1 MNPQVP
7 TNSSTTSK
15 IINLKDGQ
23 NRSRKTKNKL
33 SKEQV
38 LQILFEPLLESY
50 ATFTNPY
57 PRMREVLRTTILTCV
72 QRTSID
78 DVCSYLDKTINART
92 ARYYLGGLKLD
103 RIENGMNDLLRRDV
117 IPLIK
122 SKWIRLMI
130 DLTNIPYYG
139 TGKDDDTEIRKSKA
153 KCGTSKFHAYMTV
166 YAVVRNH
173 RYTIAIRYVRK
184 KEELC
189 AVVKD
194 TLDGILGLN
203 LNIRQILADKEFY
216 STRVINYLK
225 GIDIPFIIAIPERGC
240 HIKALKKR
248 QKGGRCM
255 PWTVVNKYKERATFC
270 LQAYQKYMKG
280 SKVLGG
286 GVTWFFYAT
295 YKMQKN
301 PKWISDEY
309 RMRFGIES
317 SYRMMNTCRA
327 RTSSKNPALRLFFV
341 LISFL
346 IVNLKVL
353 FEWMSR
359 TDGRIDRR
367 SSAALMRLKEL
378 CRLIRKVFEASN
390 GWRTVRRSQQVM
402 AGG

>member
-1 MNPQVP
+1 MTPQTP
-7 TNSSTTSK
+7 TITSTTSE
-15 IINLKDGQ
+15 IINLKDKQ
-23 NRSRKTKNKL
+23 NGRRKTGKKL
-33 SKEQV
+33 SKEMI

-50 ATFTNPY
+50 YTFTDHH
-57 PRMREVLRTTILTCV
+57 PRMKDVLRTTILACV

-78 DVCSYLDKTINART
+78 DICSYLDDAINART
-92 ARYYLGGLKLD
+92 ARYYLSWLKLD
-103 RIENGMNDLLRRDV
+103 RIEKGMNDLLRREV
-117 IPLIK
+117 LPLIK
-122 SKWIRLMI
+122 NKWIRLMI
-130 DLTNIPYYG
+130 DLTSIPYYG
-139 TGKDDDTEIRKSKA
+139 TGKNDSEIRKSKA
-153 KCGTSKFHAYMTV
+153 KDGTSKFHAYMTV

-184 KEELC
+184 EEELS

-203 LNIRQILADKEFY
+203 LNIRQVLADKEFY

-225 GIDIPFIIAIPERGC
+225 GIDIPFIIAVPERGC
-240 HIKALKKR
+240 HIKALKNR

-255 PWTVVNKYKERATFC
+255 SWTIRNSRKEKATFC

-286 GVTWFFYAT
+286 GATWFFYAT

-301 PKWISDEY
+301 PKRISDEY

-327 RTSSKNPALRLFFV
+327 RTSSKDPALRLFYV

-353 FEWMSR
+353 FEWLSR
-359 TDGRIDRR
+359 TDGRMDRR
-367 SSAALMRLKEL
+367 TSASLMRLKRL
-378 CRLIRKVFEASN
+378 CRLIRKVFEAPRE
-390 GWRTVRRSQQVM
+390 WRNVHRSQKVM